1 MRKRN
6 SADAAGAATYLAP
19 GTKIVGNLAGAGD
32 YICCGDVE
40 GDCKIDGTITLAE
53 GCHWRGS
60 IQATDIVLAG
70 TVDGD
75 ITATGRVEI
84 ISSAKVAGSL
94 CASSIVVAAGAVIEG
109 SIKIAEIPSTASVA
123 RAAAK
128 PDRASLEI
136 SPAKS

>member
-6 SADAAGAATYLAP
+6 SADSAGAATYFAP
-19 GTKIVGNLAGAGD
+19 GTKIVGNLSGTGA
-32 YICCGDVE
+32 YISCGDVE
-40 GDCKIDGTITLAE
+40 GDCNIDGTITLAE
-53 GCHWRGS
+53 GSHWRGS

-75 ITATGRVEI
+75 ITARGRVEI

-94 CASSIVVAAGAVIEG
+94 SASSIVVAAGAVIEG
-109 SIKIAEIPSTASVA
+109 SIRIAEAPSTSFAA
-123 RAAAK
+123 RTAAD
-128 PDRASLEI
+128 PGQTGLEL